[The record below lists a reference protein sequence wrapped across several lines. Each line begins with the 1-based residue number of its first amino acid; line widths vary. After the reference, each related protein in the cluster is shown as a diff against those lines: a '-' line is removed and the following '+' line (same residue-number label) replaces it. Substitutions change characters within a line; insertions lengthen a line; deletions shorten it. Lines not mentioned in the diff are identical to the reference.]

1 MYFFNYVKSTANIIQ
16 NQYFQQNNKS
26 KELQL
31 KDKYQCGS
39 QYYYSDNR
47 VSE

>member
-1 MYFFNYVKSTANIIQ
+1 MHFFNYVKSAANIIQ
-16 NQYFQQNNKS
+16 NQYFLQNNKS

-31 KDKYQCGS
+31 KHKYQCLS
-39 QYYYSDNR
+39 QYYYSDIR